1 MSDEQDGA
9 GASGQEDPRAAKRLA
24 RSAARLAAVQALYQ
38 MELTGATWRV
48 VLQEFVAHRL
58 GAEIEGAQYRDADET
73 HFRAVLEGA
82 VARQAEIDQLIDA
95 ALVAKWPL
103 GNVDP
108 TLRALFRAGGCEFIA
123 MDDMP
128 PKVAISEY
136 VDVAKA
142 FFPEGQEWRF
152 ANAVLDHMARRA
164 RPEAFGEPAP

>member
-1 MSDEQDGA
+1 MTTNSDQNA
-9 GASGQEDPRAAKRLA
+9 AAPAEDPRATKRLA

-38 MELTGATWRV
+38 MEITGAPWKG
-48 VLQEFVAHRL
+48 VLEEFVAHRL
-58 GAEIEGAQYRDADET
+58 GAEIEGAQYRDADEK
-73 HFRAVLEGA
+73 HFKLVLEGA
-82 VARQAEIDQLIDA
+82 VARQIEIDQLIDA

-108 TLRALFRAGGCEFIA
+108 TLRAIFRAGGCEFVA
-123 MDDMP
+123 LEQMP

-152 ANAVLDHMARRA
+152 ANAVLDHMARKA
-164 RPEAFGEPAP
+164 RPDAFGEAET

>member
-1 MSDEQDGA
+1 
-9 GASGQEDPRAAKRLA
+9 
-24 RSAARLAAVQALYQ
+24 
-38 MELTGATWRV
+38 MELTGASRNAV
-48 VLQEFVAHRL
+48 VKEFVDHRL
-58 GAEIEGAQYRDADET
+58 GAEIEGAQYRDADEG
-73 HFRAVLEGA
+73 HFRSILEGA
-82 VARQAEIDQLIDA
+82 VSHQAEVDQLIDA

-108 TLRALFRAGGCEFIA
+108 TLRAIFRAGGCEFVT
-123 MDDMP
+123 MDGVP

-164 RPEAFGEPAP
+164 RPDAFGGQSEAQ